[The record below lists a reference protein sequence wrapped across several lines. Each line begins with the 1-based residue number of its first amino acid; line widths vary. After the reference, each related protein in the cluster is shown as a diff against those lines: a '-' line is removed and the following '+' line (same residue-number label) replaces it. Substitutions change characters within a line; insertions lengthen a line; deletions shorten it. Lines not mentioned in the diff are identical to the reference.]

1 MSSSSK
7 NLLSDSYHRQSQS
20 RSPSFQSSSSSHPIA
35 APPAPPAPPVLEPS
49 LVHPGLSQNLG
60 VPARG
65 ISNLV
70 DPTTSPV
77 VPRLTGTDW
86 GGLTQQGPARSGV
99 RGVRSFSSPPLAIGL
114 NTGLSDSSLYPDS
127 NLGVQSASASGVSYQ
142 SRERLSAPTNPRYA
156 WISWSP
162 VWWISRG

>member
-7 NLLSDSYHRQSQS
+7 NLLSHPYHRQSQS

-35 APPAPPAPPVLEPS
+35 APPAPPVLEPS
-49 LVHPGLSQNLG
+49 LVHPGISQNLG

-77 VPRLTGTDW
+77 VPRLTGTDL

-114 NTGLSDSSLYPDS
+114 NTGLSDSSLYPGSD
-127 NLGVQSASASGVSYQ
+127 LGVQSASASGVSCQ
-142 SRERLSAPTNPRYA
+142 SRGRLSAPTNPWYA